1 MDYLVKSAMDF
12 LDLPVTTV
20 FFYALLTAVTT
31 GIGALPFF
39 FIKDI
44 SDSFLG
50 KANAIAAG
58 LMLSASY
65 SLIFEGYRENEW
77 MTLGGMLAG
86 VFMVIIAD
94 KWLNQTFDLEIKQ
107 LVNAGGKKMLL
118 FLAIMTVH
126 SFAEGVSVGV
136 SFASTLEFGI
146 FIAIAIAVHNI
157 PEGLAISLVMVPKGT
172 TPLKAV
178 GWSIFSSLP
187 QPLMAIPAFLFVE
200 AFRQYLPLGLGLAAG
215 AMIWMV
221 FAELIPEALQKCSPH
236 SIGLWITLSIMAMT
250 AFQILIG

>member
-1 MDYLVKSAMDF
+1 MDF
-12 LDLPVTTV
+12 LSQPVTQV
-20 FFYALLTAVTT
+20 FLYALLTAIAT

-39 FIKDI
+39 FIKNI

-50 KANAIAAG
+50 KANAMAAG

-65 SLIFEGYRENEW
+65 SLIFEGYHENEW
-77 MTLGGMLAG
+77 MTLSGMLAG
-86 VFMVIIAD
+86 VILVISANS
-94 KWLNQTFDLEIKQ
+94 WMERRYDLDVEK
-107 LVNAGGKKMLL
+107 LVGAGSKKMLL
-118 FLAIMTVH
+118 FLGIMTIH

-136 SFASTLEFGI
+136 SFANTLEFGI

-157 PEGLAISLVMVPKGT
+157 PEGLAISLVMIPKGT
-172 TPLKAV
+172 SPIKAV

-187 QPLMAIPAFLFVE
+187 QPLMAIPAFLFVDT
-200 AFRQYLPLGLGLAAG
+200 FREYLPFGLGLAAG

-221 FAELIPEALQKCSPH
+221 FAELIPESLQKCSPH
-236 SIGLWITLSIMAMT
+236 SIGLWITISIMGMA